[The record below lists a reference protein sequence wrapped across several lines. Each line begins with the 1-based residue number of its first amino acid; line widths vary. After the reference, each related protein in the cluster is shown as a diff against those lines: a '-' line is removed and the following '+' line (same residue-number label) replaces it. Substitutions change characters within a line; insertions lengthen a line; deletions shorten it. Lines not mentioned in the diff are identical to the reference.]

1 MAEGAVRTGP
11 GWLQA
16 RGPATTTVLLRHG
29 ETPLSGERRFAG
41 RGDIPLTASGLE
53 QAAAAAAR
61 LAARGGLDLIVTSPL
76 GRARQTAGQVAAATG
91 VPVVVGDGWMETD
104 FGEWEGLSQ
113 AEAERGWPEQMA
125 AWLNDTGAAPPGGE
139 SFAATSDRVLKALD
153 SLLAEQ
159 AGTTVLVVSHVTPM
173 KILLLHAL
181 LAPPAALRRMQLDVA
196 CLCEIDWYAGGL
208 GIVRTMNDT
217 AHLSPPETA
226 A

>member
-1 MAEGAVRTGP
+1 MAPACSASSESSALSTRPEVASKLSPP
-11 GWLQA
+11 G
-16 RGPATTTVLLRHG
+16 G
-29 ETPLSGERRFAG
+29 
-41 RGDIPLTASGLE
+41 
-53 QAAAAAAR
+53 AAA
-61 LAARGGLDLIVTSPL
+61 VS
-76 GRARQTAGQVAAATG
+76 
-91 VPVVVGDGWMETD
+91 
-104 FGEWEGLSQ
+104 FSQ
-113 AEAERGWPEQMA
+113 AEAERRWPGQMA

-159 AGTTVLVVSHVTPM
+159 AGATVLVVSHVTPM

-226 A
+226 G